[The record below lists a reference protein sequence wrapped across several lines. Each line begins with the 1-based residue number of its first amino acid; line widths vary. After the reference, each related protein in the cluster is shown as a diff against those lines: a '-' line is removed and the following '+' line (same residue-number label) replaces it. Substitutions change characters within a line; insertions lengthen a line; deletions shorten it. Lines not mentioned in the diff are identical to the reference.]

1 MLPPLQPILPETLF
15 HPKEIKSK
23 EKDKKKDKKEKKK
36 KKDKEKERDK
46 ERERE
51 RPSEKEEKKKEKE
64 KEKKEK
70 IKEKEKPKA
79 EKSSLMV
86 EAPVVPQSPVI
97 PRLKLKVGAGQDKIV
112 ISKVT
117 PDLEPTP
124 PPPRTPV
131 PRSGPGS
138 RIRSLPAPL
147 PPVPPPV
154 APVHIPPPVLVP
166 PPPPPAPV
174 FQPPVGQAKAR
185 GCSVVTETVSAYVVR
200 DEWGN
205 KIWICPGCNKPDDG
219 SPMIGCDECDDWY
232 HWPCVG
238 LQAAPP
244 EDQSWFCVKCS
255 GKKKDKKTKKRKR
268 KAH

>member
-1 MLPPLQPILPETLF
+1 MNTSSIDARDSVNAPLTPGSHEGIV
-15 HPKEIKSK
+15 S
-23 EKDKKKDKKEKKK
+23 
-36 KKDKEKERDK
+36 
-46 ERERE
+46 
-51 RPSEKEEKKKEKE
+51 
-64 KEKKEK
+64 
-70 IKEKEKPKA
+70 
-79 EKSSLMV
+79 
-86 EAPVVPQSPVI
+86 
-97 PRLKLKVGAGQDKIV
+97 V

-147 PPVPPPV
+147 PLVPPPV
-154 APVHIPPPVLVP
+154 APAHIPPPVLLP

-174 FQPPVGQAKAR
+174 FQAPVSQAKAR
-185 GCSVVTETVSAYVVR
+185 GCSVVTETVSAYVIR

-232 HWPCVG
+232 HCSPGAQPLQFPPLITHFAPARVGQFQLCVIFNIS
-238 LQAAPP
+238 LNMP
-244 EDQSWFCVKCS
+244 ELPVVLVNRIACRCWNQIAVV
-255 GKKKDKKTKKRKR
+255 
-268 KAH
+268 